1 MKIIQL
7 STFYKP
13 SVGGVERQ
21 VEEIYQHLTSNGFKV
36 RIFTTDASHSLDK
49 RLTISTE
56 EEGVKRFKYLFGFG
70 YFFRFSLSLIWNLLS
85 EDFDLIHVHN
95 AHDAHL
101 LFAIII
107 KILRRKKL
115 VLTGHNPFVVDKA
128 KRGSLLSFL
137 VSFYDLVLRLFAF
150 GIDKYLALL
159 QSEKEYVHKHFG
171 IANNRIEVIPNG
183 IRDIYFE
190 KVKELVPDNIFVK
203 KYNLDKKKWNLVV
216 GCLCRMDYVKGIQNL
231 FVAAKNNADCL
242 FIFAGGDGGYL
253 ENLTNHFKDLD
264 NVFFTKEYIDVSE
277 SLEFYAFIDIFLLP
291 SIYEPFGITLVEAM
305 TQGKYILATSHGG
318 PKEII
323 TEEFGEILDPLDFD
337 SWSLSINKI
346 KNNKNEYITKGKN
359 GITASKIY
367 RWDNVIDKLIT
378 AYKSI

>member
-216 GCLCRMDYVKGIQNL
+216 GCLWEYGLRKRNSEFICSSKRQLLIVYL
-231 FVAAKNNADCL
+231 F
-242 FIFAGGDGGYL
+242 FAGGDGGYL
-253 ENLTNHFKDLD
+253 ENLTNLCFKGL
-264 NVFFTKEYIDVSE
+264 
-277 SLEFYAFIDIFLLP
+277 
-291 SIYEPFGITLVEAM
+291 
-305 TQGKYILATSHGG
+305 
-318 PKEII
+318 
-323 TEEFGEILDPLDFD
+323 
-337 SWSLSINKI
+337 
-346 KNNKNEYITKGKN
+346 
-359 GITASKIY
+359 
-367 RWDNVIDKLIT
+367 R
-378 AYKSI
+378 